1 MNKVILLGRLVKDP
15 EVKVTSNGKTFTR
28 FAVAV
33 NRRYASGAK
42 HDADFIPCKAWGK
55 TAEFVGNYFGK
66 GDRILIEDGS
76 VNTGSYE
83 KNGEKRFTVEVLVNG
98 VRFVDQKKKDGIEQE
113 PMKSFGTEAGF
124 DEEIPF

>member
-15 EVKVTSNGKTFTR
+15 EVKVTSNGKTFAR
-28 FAVAV
+28 FTVAV
-33 NRRYASGAK
+33 NRRYVGSEK

-55 TAEFVGNYFGK
+55 TAEFVGKFFGK

-76 VNTGSYE
+76 INTGSYE
-83 KNGEKRFTVEVLVNG
+83 KNGEKRFTVNG
-98 VRFVDQKKKDGIEQE
+98 VRFVDAKKKGGNEQE
-113 PMKSFGTEAGF
+113 PMKSFGAEVGF